1 MWIFFILFWLI
12 ASYRYMKK
20 NTERIYS
27 PIVWLLIGW
36 FFSFGLYLFSG
47 ISYHYGL
54 SIEAGA
60 YYWGVCIAVVIGFK
74 FSQRWRVVFGQRKNI
89 HFIPRIDSITRN
101 SYHLY
106 CGVVILGSFLVV
118 FDIMRLNVIS
128 FNLHSNLNISGIGNI
143 GILMSSL
150 GLILWLCECVY
161 AIKNNVKFRPVAIIC
176 TIAYLIPALIT
187 SGRQSILIM
196 AVSSFVTLFYC
207 FSKWPHYK
215 YKVYIYGPVVLA
227 VLGLFVYT
235 TLISASRTAVSNKID
250 LFNYMYKSS
259 VSEETVTILDK
270 LGPFRTIIMEILFYY
285 SHELSMFE
293 ILFSKYDGPLFWGMS
308 QLSLIARNIPA
319 GGGKT
324 ISDVL
329 WTYYD
334 SVSDQAGVYAHVW
347 RSAAGNCLVDFG
359 IVGGLIFALILGYLA
374 GTFYKRSRLN
384 DSAYSTVGLAL
395 ICAGML
401 FAMQF
406 SPICEAYWIYPM
418 IWWILLPFAEKM
430 LKRV

>member
-27 PIVWLLIGW
+27 PIVWFLIGW

-47 ISYHYGL
+47 ISYYYRL

-60 YYWGVCIAVVIGFK
+60 YYWGICLAVVIGFR
-74 FSQRWRVVFGQRKNI
+74 FSRRYRVVFGQKKCINL
-89 HFIPRIDSITRN
+89 IPKIDSITRS
-101 SYHLY
+101 SYRLY
-106 CGVVILGSFLVV
+106 CGVVILGSLLVV

-128 FNLHSNLNISGIGNI
+128 FNLHSNLNISGLGNI

-150 GLILWLCECVY
+150 GLILWLYECVY
-161 AIKNNVKFRPVAIIC
+161 AIKNNVRFKLIAIIC

-196 AVSSFVTLFYC
+196 AVSSFVVLFYC
-207 FSKWPHYK
+207 FSQWPCYK
-215 YKVYIYGPVVLA
+215 YKIYIYNIIVLA
-227 VLGLFVYT
+227 VLGLLLYT
-235 TLISASRTAVSNKID
+235 TLISESRTVVSNKID
-250 LFNYMYKSS
+250 LFNFMYKSS
-259 VSEETVTILDK
+259 VSEETINILDK
-270 LGPFRTIIMEILFYY
+270 MGPFRTIIMEILFYY

-293 ILFSKYDGPLFWGMS
+293 VLFSNYDGPMFWGMS
-308 QLSLIARNIPA
+308 QLLLISRNIPA
-319 GGGKT
+319 GSGKT

-329 WTYYD
+329 WSYYD
-334 SVSDQAGVYAHVW
+334 KVSDQAGVYAHVW
-347 RSAAGNCLVDFG
+347 RSAAGNCFVDFG
-359 IVGGLIFALILGYLA
+359 IVGGLMFALIVGYLV
-374 GTFYKRSRLN
+374 GSFYKRSRLN
-384 DSAYSTVGLAL
+384 NSAYSTVGLAL
-395 ICAGML
+395 LCAGML

-418 IWWILLPFAEKM
+418 IWWIFLPFAERM
-430 LKRV
+430 LKRM